1 MGNYYNTFSNETSF
15 YSEYTH
21 TLSHTHAYI
30 HIYLVTK
37 RNAPDMLDAI
47 GLLEGLGDGL
57 NDIICKVIYYYS
69 TIVHMTVQ
77 SQKRPTKKQKRP
89 E

>member
-1 MGNYYNTFSNETSF
+1 MSHRFIRH
-15 YSEYTH
+15 TH
-21 TLSHTHAYI
+21 THTHTHAYI

-37 RNAPDMLDAI
+37 RDAPDMLDAI

-69 TIVHMTVQ
+69 TTVHMTV
-77 SQKRPTKKQKRP
+77 
-89 E
+89 